1 MKTNHLLIISLSLIL
16 GLILCSSTG
25 CKKRGATSDAPPATA
40 NIEKAIPPAAQ
51 VEETVQAVADSN
63 SMTNLSYEVY
73 PTVGVGS
80 IRFGMSKEN
89 VIKEMGEPDKVEDGG
104 MSLLYRS
111 KGFSLGVYP
120 NRGVQHFNFYTRK
133 AALPFTSVKDFGGKT
148 KEGISMGASRS
159 KILAVYG
166 LPDSERKNGAQI
178 TLEYD
183 RLGLTFILLKDELV
197 QFFMSMPRR

>member
-1 MKTNHLLIISLSLIL
+1 MKTNNLLTISLLFIL
-16 GLILCSSTG
+16 GLILSPNTG

-80 IRFGMSKEN
+80 IRFGMSKDN
-89 VIKEMGEPDKVEDGG
+89 VIKEIGEPEKVEDGG
-104 MSLLYRS
+104 MSFLYRS
-111 KGFSLGVYP
+111 KGFSLMVSP
-120 NRGVQHFNFYTRK
+120 KRGVQYFNFYTRK
-133 AALPFTSVKDFGGKT
+133 AAPPFTSVKDFSGKT
-148 KEGISMGASRS
+148 EEGISMGAKRS

>member
-1 MKTNHLLIISLSLIL
+1 MKTNHLLTTSLLLIL
-16 GLILCSSTG
+16 GLILYTNTG
-25 CKKRGATSDAPPATA
+25 CKKREATSDAPPAAA
-40 NIEKAIPPAAQ
+40 NIEKATPPAAQ

-73 PTVGVGS
+73 LTVGVGS
-80 IRFGMSKEN
+80 LRFGMSKEN
-89 VIKEMGEPDKVEDGG
+89 VIKEMGDPDKVEDGG

-120 NRGVQHFNFYTRK
+120 NRGVQHFNFYTRR
-133 AALPFTSVKDFGGKT
+133 AAPPFTRVKDFIGKT
-148 KEGISMGASRS
+148 QEGISMGASRS
-159 KILAVYG
+159 DILAAYG
-166 LPDSERKNGAQI
+166 LPDNERINDRLV

>member
-1 MKTNHLLIISLSLIL
+1 MIANHLLTRSVFVIL
-16 GLILCSSTG
+16 VLILCTNTG
-25 CKKRGATSDAPPATA
+25 CRKKEAANDAPPSDA
-40 NIEKAIPPAAQ
+40 NMEKAAPPVAQ

-73 PTVGVGS
+73 PTVGMGS

-89 VIKEMGEPDKVEDGG
+89 VIKEIGEPEKVEDGG
-104 MSLLYRS
+104 MSFLYRS
-111 KGFSLGVYP
+111 KGFSLMVSP
-120 NRGVQHFNFYTRK
+120 KSGVQYFNFYTRK
-133 AALPFTSVKDFGGKT
+133 AAPPFTSVKDFSGKT
-148 KEGISMGASRS
+148 EEGISMGAKQS

-197 QFFMSMPRR
+197 QFFMSMPRK